1 MGESLELSFLF
12 IIIFVR
18 YMELFSHFI
27 SDAAD
32 SLADIYKS
40 AEHPEKAQEVTD
52 NVDKHTKAVGDLQ
65 GKITSTQQDLNDKFV
80 KSQVRLMTQS
90 TCSYIDCNCLVA
102 LL

>member
-1 MGESLELSFLF
+1 MWVSLWNFFFIYYNFCSIHGIILSFN
-12 IIIFVR
+12 
-18 YMELFSHFI
+18 

-52 NVDKHTKAVGDLQ
+52 NVDKHTKAVDDLQ

-80 KSQVRLMTQS
+80 KSQVGLMTPS
-90 TCSYIDCNCLVA
+90 TCSYIDCNCLAA